1 MIGSME
7 RLGRHVRMRSV
18 IPVAMLVVGVHA
30 PTDPTRRE
38 TGYMGVLP
46 VPVPAATSSVASR
59 EPVADQGRRDVRAA
73 RGRVLYAA
81 GHVPRVAE
89 QRAERKAVC
98 PERRVGQTKPAESP
112 NS

>member
-1 MIGSME
+1 MIGSIE
-7 RLGRHVRMRSV
+7 RLGRQMRMRSV
-18 IPVAMLVVGVHA
+18 IPVAMLVVGVHT

-46 VPVPAATSSVASR
+46 VPVPAASSATAAR
-59 EPVADQGRRDVRAA
+59 EPVADQGRHDVRAA

-81 GHVPRVAE
+81 GHAPRVAD
-89 QRAERKAVC
+89 QRAERKAMC
-98 PERRVGQTKPAESP
+98 PERRVSQAKAAESP